1 MGSKDEMVK
10 PLSTQRALTEAALFN
25 ELRVEFE
32 EKGAVI
38 GSLETAVDVLHERV
52 GLV

>member
-1 MGSKDEMVK
+1 VGSEDEMVK
-10 PLSTQRALTEAALFN
+10 PLSTRVLTEAALFN

-52 GLV
+52 SLV